1 MSGKGKQVS
10 KIKTGS
16 PVILKD
22 ASGLKDFGHFDGQLG
37 WANSITTVPG
47 DKSYVF
53 FMPEDSKEM
62 TVVDLD
68 RLEYDESR
76 DGLELDSNTIYKGE

>member
-1 MSGKGKQVS
+1 MSGK
-10 KIKTGS
+10 IETGS

-47 DKSYVF
+47 DKTYVF
-53 FMPEDSKEM
+53 FMAVDTKAM
-62 TVVDLD
+62 TVIDID
-68 RLEYDESR
+68 RLVLDEER
-76 DGLELDSNTIYKGE
+76 AAAGLELDSTTIYKGE